1 MRNSSSVTAASRQSE
16 PRHLNVPIGKAAARV
31 AFIASDGDGY
41 IRNSVDDQ
49 RFAEDDYWGVRG
61 SLRVAATDELRIDVM
76 VQSIRDDGAVG
87 DLWLPNPEFLPDQN
101 DIHLTT
107 VTLENPYLH
116 SEVDN
121 LDVNLEY
128 ELGFATL
135 RSISGY
141 ARSEVRNVDDCAA
154 FPELQGCVRAAL
166 PNETEQWSQEL
177 QLVIP
182 GSRGISGIVGAYYA
196 DSDGELGFIF
206 VRPQLAPPLREQ
218 LPLQLSAIR
227 QPPSSV
233 R

>member
-1 MRNSSSVTAASRQSE
+1 MA
-16 PRHLNVPIGKAAARV
+16 
-31 AFIASDGDGY
+31 
-41 IRNSVDDQ
+41 
-49 RFAEDDYWGVRG
+49 
-61 SLRVAATDELRIDVM
+61 
-76 VQSIRDDGAVG
+76 QSIRDDGGAG
-87 DLWLPNPEFLPDQN
+87 DLWLPNPEFLPDPN

-135 RSISGY
+135 RSITGY

-154 FPELQGCVRAAL
+154 RFPEMAGCVRAAL

-182 GSRGISGIVGAYYA
+182 GSRGISGIVGVYYA
-196 DSDGELGFIF
+196 DSDGELGFMII
-206 VRPQLAPPLREQ
+206 RPLE
-218 LPLQLSAIR
+218 LPRRCAKTPTQLSAIR
-227 QPPSSV
+227 QPPSSA
-233 R
+233 RRLRAFRIAGAPRPACG